1 MGNHMYLLALG
12 MSSGIGTLEPSPSL
26 LLKGYQLV
34 NHATQQTHCDVYL
47 LQKRGVFKQ
56 KCICGYL
63 QHLLFILAKGCT
75 WSRECHLMN
84 G

>member
-1 MGNHMYLLALG
+1 MGNHTYLLALG
-12 MSSGIGTLEPSPSL
+12 MSSGIGTLETSSSL

-63 QHLLFILAKGCT
+63 YSICYL
-75 WSRECHLMN
+75 
-84 G
+84 